1 MMYITHVLFTSMAKT
16 NSVICAALMVCA
28 MSFMLVS
35 SPLAYAD
42 SVEVQVTA
50 SGFSQGSITIN
61 SGDTVTFVNT
71 HVKANGN
78 IEPHCISD
86 PFAQP
91 YTEESCWII
100 DGSTPSISYQIH
112 EDQIFHDRYFT
123 SFSPIGV
130 SIGEGITTETTYVS
144 EETTIDSAPEYNGEL
159 SSDMAEIANNL
170 TSALETISN
179 LQTQLAQKQSII
191 NTLQSEVNVL
201 ESQVIDVA
209 PYEQQISSL
218 TVERDQWKQTAEN
231 WYGVALEQ
239 MRVMVEVLGL

>member
-1 MMYITHVLFTSMAKT
+1 MIYITHVLFTSMAKT

-100 DGSTPSISYQIH
+100 DGSTPSISYQNH
-112 EDQIFHDRYFT
+112 EDQICHDRYFT

>member
-1 MMYITHVLFTSMAKT
+1 
-16 NSVICAALMVCA
+16 
-28 MSFMLVS
+28 MLVS